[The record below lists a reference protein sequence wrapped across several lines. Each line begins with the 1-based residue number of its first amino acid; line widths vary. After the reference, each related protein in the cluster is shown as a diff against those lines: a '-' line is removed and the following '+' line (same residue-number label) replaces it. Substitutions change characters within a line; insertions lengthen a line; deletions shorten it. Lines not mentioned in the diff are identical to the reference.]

1 MTLLLCP
8 LQMTFVPIHEFYLL
22 YKGCVRGLF
31 LAIYLNS
38 KWQVLPLTKFIYY
51 FYYLVGST
59 YLFILPVHDS
69 DQFFPSVVYYL
80 LKGGRWL
87 RSPPPKQKKKLQ
99 FVITQTFV
107 LSSIIYVY
115 ILERIIVNI
124 SKQVYSIVEIFHRH
138 PLLKN
143 KRI

>member
-51 FYYLVGST
+51 FYYLVGGT

-69 DQFFPSVVYYL
+69 DQFFPSGVYYL

-87 RSPPPKQKKKLQ
+87 RSPSKIEKKNFNL
-99 FVITQTFV
+99 
-107 LSSIIYVY
+107 
-115 ILERIIVNI
+115 
-124 SKQVYSIVEIFHRH
+124 
-138 PLLKN
+138 
-143 KRI
+143 

>member
-1 MTLLLCP
+1 MNHATLYIWVLP

-38 KWQVLPLTKFIYY
+38 KWQVQLPLTKFI
-51 FYYLVGST
+51 YYLVGST

-69 DQFFPSVVYYL
+69 DQFFPSGVYYL

-87 RSPPPKQKKKLQ
+87 RSPSKIEKKLQ

-115 ILERIIVNI
+115 IQERIMYLCT
-124 SKQVYSIVEIFHRH
+124 STFFIFIHF
-138 PLLKN
+138 
-143 KRI
+143 

>member
-69 DQFFPSVVYYL
+69 DQFFPSGVYYL

-87 RSPPPKQKKKLQ
+87 RSPSKIEKKTSICNHSDICTICTFYIGPNHVQIKWKQ
-99 FVITQTFV
+99 
-107 LSSIIYVY
+107 II
-115 ILERIIVNI
+115 LRKTIV
-124 SKQVYSIVEIFHRH
+124 VFLVF
-138 PLLKN
+138 
-143 KRI
+143 

>member
-8 LQMTFVPIHEFYLL
+8 LQMTFVPIHDFYLL

-69 DQFFPSVVYYL
+69 DQFFPSGVYYL

-87 RSPPPKQKKKLQ
+87 RSPSKIEKKLQ

-115 ILERIIVNI
+115 IQE
-124 SKQVYSIVEIFHRH
+124 
-138 PLLKN
+138 
-143 KRI
+143 

>member
-1 MTLLLCP
+1 MNDAILCP

-51 FYYLVGST
+51 LVGST

-69 DQFFPSVVYYL
+69 DQFFPSGVYYL

-87 RSPPPKQKKKLQ
+87 RSPSKIEKKLQ

-115 ILERIIVNI
+115 IQKRI
-124 SKQVYSIVEIFHRH
+124 KYIFHLH

-143 KRI
+143 KRM

>member
-1 MTLLLCP
+1 MMLLCI
-8 LQMTFVPIHEFYLL
+8 FESFL
-22 YKGCVRGLF
+22 YKWHLCQFTSFTSYIKVVF
-31 LAIYLNS
+31 VVYS
-38 KWQVLPLTKFIYY
+38 WQFIWIANGKYNY
-51 FYYLVGST
+51 PWPNLSTTYLVGST

-69 DQFFPSVVYYL
+69 DQFFPSGVYYL

-87 RSPPPKQKKKLQ
+87 RSPLQNRKKKLQ

-115 ILERIIVNI
+115 IQERI
-124 SKQVYSIVEIFHRH
+124 KYIFHLH

-143 KRI
+143 KRM

>member
-1 MTLLLCP
+1 MNDAILCP

-38 KWQVLPLTKFIYY
+38 KWQVQLPLTKFI
-51 FYYLVGST
+51 YYLVGST

-69 DQFFPSVVYYL
+69 DQFFPSGVYYL

-87 RSPPPKQKKKLQ
+87 RSPLQNRKKTSICNHSDICTFKHYICIYSGTNQVHFPSSSTFKKQED
-99 FVITQTFV
+99 VIYLWQ
-107 LSSIIYVY
+107 
-115 ILERIIVNI
+115 
-124 SKQVYSIVEIFHRH
+124 K
-138 PLLKN
+138 PL
-143 KRI
+143 

>member
-1 MTLLLCP
+1 MNDATLYIWVLP

-38 KWQVLPLTKFIYY
+38 KWQVQLPLTKFI
-51 FYYLVGST
+51 YYLVGST

-69 DQFFPSVVYYL
+69 DQFFPSGVYYL

-87 RSPPPKQKKKLQ
+87 RSPLQNRKKKLQ

-115 ILERIIVNI
+115 IQERI
-124 SKQVYSIVEIFHRH
+124 KYIFHLH

-143 KRI
+143 KRM